1 MPPGAIPCHFQEAG
15 GTYQIPYNLP
25 LINRKENSKKSA
37 FFVFLNIFI
46 F

>member
-1 MPPGAIPCHFQEAG
+1 MPPEEHPCYSREAG

-25 LINRKENSKKSA
+25 LINRKKNSEKSA
-37 FFVFLNIFI
+37 FFAIKNIFI